1 MDLRT
6 FFASERGTGLGIWVG
21 RHMPPRVGLLLVRLT
36 SAYIVKRRNSSL
48 VRGIR
53 VNQSVARDLPLDSP
67 ELDQAVLQVL
77 RHAGRG
83 YYELYRRL
91 GKGREAMLEAI
102 AFPPELDTHLEN
114 AQARGQGTMIVGP
127 HMGNFDLALLAF
139 GVRGLPIQAITFAV
153 PPGGYALQN
162 RIRADAGYTITP
174 ADGPAVKMALRRLR
188 AGGIVATGLDR
199 PMPGETR
206 TVQFFGRPAPLPTGY
221 VRLALSAGAQLLV
234 IWVETTE
241 EGAYRARVTPPIQLV
256 QTGNRRYDTVSNTE
270 RVLARAAEVIR
281 ARPEEWM
288 MFSPVWPQ
296 LLED

>member
-1 MDLRT
+1 
-6 FFASERGTGLGIWVG
+6 
-21 RHMPPRVGLLLVRLT
+21 
-36 SAYIVKRRNSSL
+36 
-48 VRGIR
+48 
-53 VNQSVARDLPLDSP
+53 
-67 ELDQAVLQVL
+67 
-77 RHAGRG
+77 
-83 YYELYRRL
+83 
-91 GKGREAMLEAI
+91 
-102 AFPPELDTHLEN
+102 
-114 AQARGQGTMIVGP
+114 MIVGP

-241 EGAYRARVTPPIQLV
+241 EGAYQAHVTPPIELV